1 MSISD
6 ATTGGPGGARA
17 GRLRD
22 AAASKDALLQA
33 ARALFGQRGFE
44 GTTIREIGERAG
56 VDAALIARYFGS
68 KADLYI
74 AAVMAEDAEGHPG
87 EYEGLEQMA
96 DMAMTQADRRGV
108 GPILQAIVRSD
119 TSAEIRAAARDLLEP
134 RLAAP
139 LAARMTAQGVDRPQ
153 LRAEVA
159 VSALFGISLGRSLGW
174 FDEIR
179 SVPRDELVAL
189 IVDALGAITGDGPEG
204 ADVAGRGAPRAPH
217 ACAPDGPKQLAV
229 R

>member
-1 MSISD
+1 VSMSD
-6 ATTGGPGGARA
+6 ATAGSSAGARV
-17 GRLRD
+17 GRSRD

-33 ARALFGQRGFE
+33 AKTLFGQQGFE
-44 GTTIREIGERAG
+44 GTTIREIGEQAW

-74 AAVMAEDAEGHPG
+74 AAVMAEHAEGTPA

-96 DMAMTQADRRGV
+96 DVVMTRADRRGP

-119 TSAEIRAAARDLLEP
+119 TSAEIRAAALDLLAQ
-134 RLAAP
+134 RLVGP

-159 VSALFGISLGRSLGW
+159 VSALVGISVGRSLGW
-174 FDEIR
+174 FDELR

-189 IVDALGAITGDGPEG
+189 IVDALGAITGDGPE
-204 ADVAGRGAPRAPH
+204 R
-217 ACAPDGPKQLAV
+217 
-229 R
+229 

>member
-1 MSISD
+1 MSMSD
-6 ATTGGPGGARA
+6 ATTGHSARPRA
-17 GRLRD
+17 SRSRD
-22 AAASKDALLQA
+22 AAASKEALLQA

-87 EYEGLEQMA
+87 QFEGLEQMA
-96 DMAMTQADRRGV
+96 AVAMTQADRRGP

-153 LRAEVA
+153 LRAEMA
-159 VSALFGISLGRSLGW
+159 VSALFGIILGRSLGW

-189 IVDALGAITGDGPEG
+189 IVDALGPFTADGS
-204 ADVAGRGAPRAPH
+204 D
-217 ACAPDGPKQLAV
+217 
-229 R
+229 